1 MSEIHH
7 ETLFIDGPCGPL
19 EARWDRPARPA
30 ADAPCA
36 ILCHPHPLHGG
47 TLTNKVVHTL
57 ALTLARLGVC
67 ALRFNFRG
75 VGNSAGTYDG
85 GQGETEDLLAVID
98 HLRETHPER
107 ALWLG
112 GFSFGAFVA
121 LRASRLRPV
130 ARLLT
135 VAPPVNLFSCEAPPA
150 IPWLLIQG
158 DADEI
163 VPCDQVLAWAD
174 TLPHP
179 PQVACLAGAG
189 HFFHRRLGDLT
200 ETLQR
205 HWAEV
210 A

>member
-98 HLRETHPER
+98 HLQRDPAT
-107 ALWLG
+107 ALG
-112 GFSFGAFVA
+112 GGRMTPLLSAAELAEGQSAA
-121 LRASRLRPV
+121 CAPWRACSPS
-130 ARLLT
+130 
-135 VAPPVNLFSCEAPPA
+135 P
-150 IPWLLIQG
+150 
-158 DADEI
+158 
-163 VPCDQVLAWAD
+163 
-174 TLPHP
+174 
-179 PQVACLAGAG
+179 
-189 HFFHRRLGDLT
+189 RR
-200 ETLQR
+200 
-205 HWAEV
+205 
-210 A
+210 